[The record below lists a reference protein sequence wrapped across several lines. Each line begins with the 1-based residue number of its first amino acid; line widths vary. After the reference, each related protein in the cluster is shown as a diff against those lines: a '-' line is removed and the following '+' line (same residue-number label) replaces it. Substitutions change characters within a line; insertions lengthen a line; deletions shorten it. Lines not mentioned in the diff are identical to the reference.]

1 MSSSMTEDR
10 LTALGLIHIN
20 YDMLIDK
27 ESVIDL
33 FASHNKRKLAFESLL
48 TKTK

>member
-1 MSSSMTEDR
+1 MTEDR
-10 LTALGLIHIN
+10 LTALDLIHIH

-27 ESVIDL
+27 ERVIDL
-33 FASHNKRKLAFESLL
+33 FASHNQRKLAFKSLL